1 MIKIGAVAISTV
13 AKDCNPLLVPMSRTT
28 TLALVAF
35 LATALRMHA
44 ASGWE
49 LPGTD
54 GRAHSSRDLGQAKAT
69 VLIFMATDCPISNRY
84 APLLHRIETEYGPRG
99 IAFLAVFSGPGTK
112 LETVRQHLIEYSLAM
127 PGLVDTTDSLARQ
140 TGARATPEVVVL
152 SPGGAELYRG
162 RIDNQYVAWGKTRNE
177 ATVSDLLNALDS
189 ILASKPIA

>member
-1 MIKIGAVAISTV
+1 
-13 AKDCNPLLVPMSRTT
+13 
-28 TLALVAF
+28 
-35 LATALRMHA
+35 MHA

-112 LETVRQHLIEYSLAM
+112 LETVRQHLIEY
-127 PGLVDTTDSLARQ
+127 
-140 TGARATPEVVVL
+140 ATPEVVVL

-177 ATVSDLLNALDS
+177 ATVSDLQNALDS
-189 ILASKPIA
+189 ILASKPIAEPVTKALGCGINGLD